1 MDKNKM
7 SVFLNLIILMGP
19 GFVAI
24 ASGQEQLLMVT
35 GGDPFW
41 PDSKNV
47 TLLSLDGGPPVPE
60 CLQNLN
66 PHPRRLYDSCS
77 ATLGEGKI
85 PHICGGRYWGCD
97 VEDFTCTD
105 RGINDECYRYNPE
118 LDTWTVSGV
127 INPYKDEHSACA
139 FNSVPELIMNGGCD
153 GTGGPCEIGVE
164 NSTIYTR
171 DGETFVDL
179 APMPIGLSKHC
190 MVALDGDDMFV
201 TGGYK
206 RDETGSQFDSNK
218 SYLYHSDTME
228 WEELPGLPTPRAYLM
243 CGMVHNANGDQEVI
257 AAGGGFSVNREVE
270 IYNLQSGEWRTG
282 NPLPLHLDDA
292 TVVPLDES
300 FLLVG
305 GYLSDDDF
313 PSKSNTIYKYEKQ
326 NDSWTLLDTKIPF
339 HVANPIALMVDIDIF
354 PLCSDEVESSE
365 H

>member
-1 MDKNKM
+1 
-7 SVFLNLIILMGP
+7 
-19 GFVAI
+19 
-24 ASGQEQLLMVT
+24 
-35 GGDPFW
+35 
-41 PDSKNV
+41 
-47 TLLSLDGGPPVPE
+47 
-60 CLQNLN
+60 
-66 PHPRRLYDSCS
+66 
-77 ATLGEGKI
+77 
-85 PHICGGRYWGCD
+85 
-97 VEDFTCTD
+97 
-105 RGINDECYRYNPE
+105 
-118 LDTWTVSGV
+118 
-127 INPYKDEHSACA
+127 
-139 FNSVPELIMNGGCD
+139 MNGGCD

-201 TGGYK
+201 TGGSK
-206 RDETGSQFDSNK
+206 RDETGSQSGSEK

-243 CGMVHNANGDQEVI
+243 CGMVHNTNGDQEVI
-257 AAGGGFSVNREVE
+257 AAGGGFSENREVE
-270 IYNLQSGEWRTG
+270 IYNLQSGEWRTGQSIFIIISIISYEKCNFSAG

-354 PLCSDEVESSE
+354 PSCSGEVQSSE
-365 H
+365 D